1 MAIERRRALGVG
13 GRGIIAMKGRKEGK
27 MEGEQGDGKILILIC
42 FFLPMKSITMDSLK
56 IFLVYRNK
64 SEKKSN

>member
-13 GRGIIAMKGRKEGK
+13 VGGIIAMKGRKEGK

-56 IFLVYRNK
+56 FFLVYRNK
-64 SEKKSN
+64 SEK